1 MNMDAL
7 HIMSLHRAAV
17 SLHFCVPV
25 DRYLDHSGGLPRAGS
40 EIAAAKRQREAD
52 CVAGATKSP
61 PLLDVH
67 PDWPLRRGVQLPS
80 GKVGAFKQVISA
92 LNTLTIHLLHLSL
105 AAGAEPDMAR
115 PTVNLPE
122 QDTYSLIQNGSHV
135 AVMDLLFLVELN
147 DLQGIFLHTFSQ
159 DPTIEELEKSG

>member
-1 MNMDAL
+1 
-7 HIMSLHRAAV
+7 MSMHRVAV

-25 DRYLDHSGGLPRAGS
+25 DRHVDHSGGLPRAGS

-52 CVAGATKSP
+52 CVAGATESP

-92 LNTLTIHLLHLSL
+92 LNTLTFILVWLLGRNQIWRGRRCTQQVQATCSL
-105 AAGAEPDMAR
+105 
-115 PTVNLPE
+115 L
-122 QDTYSLIQNGSHV
+122 QNGSR
-135 AVMDLLFLVELN
+135 AVIMDLVLP
-147 DLQGIFLHTFSQ
+147 GRT
-159 DPTIEELEKSG
+159 